1 MKKILAV
8 ILSLMIL
15 GGGAA
20 ALADGLTEYSGEHYS
35 FQHPEEWKREAT
47 QDGTVILQSPDGS
60 AYVRGDILLTDLF
73 SFTGDEEADATFIKA
88 VMQSFAGEGTD
99 GTEPTLLLDGT
110 YELITAGELKGFRAP
125 GTWRPTGDPAL
136 LDVLTGGGAMV
147 SFTMVGNPAIE
158 LEETLTSSLRIAE
171 GTTETENGMKK
182 WENEKISLWYPET
195 FKMMGLGQNGG
206 VVFTELSANPSLI
219 NVMTSEMPDVEYT
232 IEFGL
237 ESIGEVLKQAGG
249 DTVQSAEI
257 REIGGRQVV
266 YAEGSAGDT
275 PGAICVMGQGKT
287 VAVLNFAGENAV
299 KQAETVIGSVQF
311 K

>member
-1 MKKILAV
+1 MKRILVV

-15 GGGAA
+15 SGCLA
-20 ALADGLTEYSGEHYS
+20 ALGDGLTEYSGEHYS

-47 QDGTVILQSPDGS
+47 QDGTVILQNPDGS

-73 SFTGDEEADATFIKA
+73 SFTGEEKADAAFIKV

-99 GTEPTLLLDGT
+99 GAEPTLLLDGT
-110 YELITAGELKGFRAP
+110 YELITAGELKGFRAT

-136 LDVLTGGGAMV
+136 LDVFTGGGSMV

-158 LEETLTSSLRIAE
+158 LEEMMISSLRITE

-195 FKMMGLGQNGG
+195 FKMMGLGEDGG
-206 VVFTELSANPSLI
+206 VVFAELNANPSMI
-219 NVMTSEMPDVEYT
+219 NVMTSEKPEAEYT

-237 ESIGEVLKQAGG
+237 ESIREVLRQAGG
-249 DTVQSAEI
+249 DMVQNAEI
-257 REIGGRQVV
+257 RELGGKQVV
-266 YAEGSAGDT
+266 IAEGSAGDT
-275 PGAICVMGQGKT
+275 PGVICIMGEGKT

-299 KQAETVIGSVQF
+299 KQAETVIGSLQF